1 MAKLRSTKSVAVGA
15 SIHPLTL
22 ARLGVLARDNNRT
35 ISAEISFLLDG
46 VLDSLKERILEYANQ
61 QSTIDTQRGKTDP
74 RTPARLVLKN
84 LADQIAAAPA
94 VPAADIKAQP
104 GPQLVPPVSAPTPAS
119 IISEVDVEPSKEQIQ
134 EVEVLIKKANELLN
148 SGASV
153 EVVVEETNLSVEAVE
168 NLIELRKKVN
178 QKRAE
183 QLKTKLESKL
193 TPVQS
198 TEPPTLHEPKRVL
211 DELLPPEQRGPHVV
225 PAYAQPVFAEPS
237 TETEPAEVAAPPIE
251 EKKVPEGNPPA
262 PDSAPIVDNAPA
274 DPLPPGKGLPIGLLG
289 KLSREK
295 D

>member
-1 MAKLRSTKSVAVGA
+1 M
-15 SIHPLTL
+15 
-22 ARLGVLARDNNRT
+22 NRT
-35 ISAEISFLLDG
+35 ISAEISTLLEG
-46 VLDSLKERILEYANQ
+46 VLGPMNAEILQAARQ
-61 QSTIDTQRGKTDP
+61 QDAIDTQRGITSSL
-74 RTPARLVLKN
+74 TPARRMLKT

-119 IISEVDVEPSKEQIQ
+119 TISEVDVEPSKEQIQ